1 MKLELEDIEGNTYNE
16 TIPKYPSARIVNK
29 CEATF
34 NAYIKATGTQEEG
47 SVDNAMQALSEQKDI
62 VISWLNSKWFDN
74 DIGPDKISPPS
85 QDKILARYAEYID
98 GMAVEEKEGVEDQKK
113 S

>member
-1 MKLELEDIEGNTYNE
+1 MKVEVEDIEGNTYNV

-34 NAYIKATGTQEEG
+34 NAYVKATGTSEEG

-62 VISWLNSKWFDN
+62 VISWLNSEWFEQDL
-74 DIGPDKISPPS
+74 GPDNLAPPS

-98 GMAVEEKEGVEDQKK
+98 GMAVEQNEEAEEQKK